1 MALKVIGAGLPRTG
15 TTSQKLAL
23 EQLGFGPCYHMSE
36 ALQHPEHWPLW
47 EAVSAGH
54 EVDWDVLFKDYASTT
69 DTPGCNYYWD
79 LSQHYPDAKVILSV
93 RDPEAWFASTQ
104 NTVLS
109 PAVTAMHAARGTKGL
124 TDSVNWGGSDPKLRD
139 RDYMLARYRR
149 HNAEVKATIPA
160 DRLLVYDAADG
171 WAPLCEFLGVAV
183 PDAPFPRVNSTDE
196 FNAMIAA
203 RAAAQGG
210 T

>member
-1 MALKVIGAGLPRTG
+1 
-15 TTSQKLAL
+15 
-23 EQLGFGPCYHMSE
+23 MSE

-149 HNAEVKATIPA
+149 HNAEEFAQRRPA
-160 DRLLVYDAADG
+160 VGGPQRKVEPAKVGLRQVHVSVTDLDLGGGAGEPFVQLGEGGSGALHGKVAD
-171 WAPLCEFLGVAV
+171 
-183 PDAPFPRVNSTDE
+183 PRQP
-196 FNAMIAA
+196 
-203 RAAAQGG
+203 RQGR
-210 T
+210 